1 MKQYNKRKNRRK
13 IEVYSRI
20 AATGVV
26 AAILVVIGVRL
37 SNKHENA
44 EISAGIKYIET
55 NEKKDVA
62 SVETKIGRVEA
73 KEKEEQKKRER
84 ERRMQEALL
93 TIKKK
98 YGKNAVL
105 RGMNFEEGATA
116 KERNGQ
122 IGGHQA

>member
-1 MKQYNKRKNRRK
+1 M
-13 IEVYSRI
+13 EVRELI
-20 AATGVV
+20 C
-26 AAILVVIGVRL
+26 IGCPLGCPLTVRL
-37 SNKHENA
+37 EGDEVEVSGNTCVRGA
-44 EISAGIKYIET
+44 DYA
-55 NEKKDVA
+55 KK
-62 SVETKIGRVEA
+62 EA

>member
-1 MKQYNKRKNRRK
+1 MGKARKKKLKQYNKRRNRRK

-20 AATGVV
+20 AATGIV

-62 SVETKIGRVEA
+62 SVETKMR
-73 KEKEEQKKRER
+73 QK
-84 ERRMQEALL
+84 RR
-93 TIKKK
+93 KKHIRQ
-98 YGKNAVL
+98 V
-105 RGMNFEEGATA
+105 R
-116 KERNGQ
+116 
-122 IGGHQA
+122 